1 MKIEAVKLNQL
12 LSKGN
17 DLYRTVIVLS
27 KRARQIIGL
36 RFDDQ
41 IDMEDIEDS
50 EDLKQLSKEDFDI
63 EKPIV
68 QAYNELLN
76 DELEFKIV
84 EDVDIENE

>member
-12 LSKGN
+12 LSKGS

>member
-12 LSKGN
+12 LSKGS
-17 DLYRTVIVLS
+17 DLYRTVILLS

-76 DELEFKIV
+76 DELECKIV

>member
-1 MKIEAVKLNQL
+1 MKIEAVRLNQL

-17 DLYRTVIVLS
+17 DLYRTVIILS
-27 KRARQIIGL
+27 KRARQIVGL

-63 EKPIV
+63 EKPII

-76 DELEFKIV
+76 DELEYKII